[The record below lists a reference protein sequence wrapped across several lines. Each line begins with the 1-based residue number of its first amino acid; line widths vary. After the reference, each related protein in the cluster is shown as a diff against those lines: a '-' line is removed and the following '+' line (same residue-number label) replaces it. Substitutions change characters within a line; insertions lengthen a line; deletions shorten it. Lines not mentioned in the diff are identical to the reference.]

1 LRINNV
7 ATANLT
13 EVGFFDT
20 DPNSNNRTF
29 NGVWSNYPFFS
40 SGAVIASDIY
50 TGLFVL
56 KPTGVASNPANPT
69 TNSISQFMTLAQNIP
84 SQPSYETINGY
95 DCLRTVKG
103 TNETMIALKNDFP
116 DLVAIMDIGY
126 SYRVQDPI
134 PGETGYTIRLVKITS
149 PQGISEKAKVFV
161 VAGVHAREYAPPE
174 IVLRFAEKLAEGYGK
189 DADISWILDHVE
201 IYVLPIANP
210 DARQIAETVQ
220 DFSGRKNRHFSGC
233 SESSLDGVDLNR
245 NFPFKYSEA
254 GTSDDPCAENFRGSN
269 ELSEVESKA
278 IFDFAESI
286 FPDSQKVRG
295 ATVAEVEENID
306 MACGVDVTGVYL
318 DLHSYGGLV
327 HYPWGF
333 QKVESPDDVELE
345 TMARKLASFGQYGL
359 WGPGQPDFLYEV
371 SGDTVDT
378 MYGFHCVPSFAFEV
392 GTDFYEECSQFED
405 EVFPTNYEA
414 LLYAAKVASA
424 PFKISK
430 GPDVLS
436 LEIESTTS
444 NSIIVTV
451 VVSDEER
458 SIAYGEAFAATGSQ
472 VIAMVRVFVDDHPYT
487 ISDPNAGVAMNPLNA
502 YDFNSPTE
510 SASLEID
517 IESLSSGQHV
527 VYVEAEDSDGFK
539 GPISAG
545 FFDVL

>member
-1 LRINNV
+1 MTYPSSTTATDHNQYVRGDYVYQASFRAGLRILRINNV

-103 TNETMIALKNDFP
+103 TNDTMIALKNDFP
-116 DLVAIMDIGY
+116 DLVTIMDIGY

-220 DFSGRKNRHFSGC
+220 DFSGRKNRRLSGC

-245 NFPFKYSEA
+245 NFPFQYGGA
-254 GTSDDPCAENFRGSN
+254 GTSDDP
-269 ELSEVESKA
+269 LS
-278 IFDFAESI
+278 
-286 FPDSQKVRG
+286 
-295 ATVAEVEENID
+295 
-306 MACGVDVTGVYL
+306 C
-318 DLHSYGGLV
+318 
-327 HYPWGF
+327 
-333 QKVESPDDVELE
+333 
-345 TMARKLASFGQYGL
+345 
-359 WGPGQPDFLYEV
+359 
-371 SGDTVDT
+371 
-378 MYGFHCVPSFAFEV
+378 
-392 GTDFYEECSQFED
+392 
-405 EVFPTNYEA
+405 
-414 LLYAAKVASA
+414 
-424 PFKISK
+424 
-430 GPDVLS
+430 
-436 LEIESTTS
+436 
-444 NSIIVTV
+444 
-451 VVSDEER
+451 
-458 SIAYGEAFAATGSQ
+458 
-472 VIAMVRVFVDDHPYT
+472 
-487 ISDPNAGVAMNPLNA
+487 
-502 YDFNSPTE
+502 
-510 SASLEID
+510 
-517 IESLSSGQHV
+517 
-527 VYVEAEDSDGFK
+527 
-539 GPISAG
+539 
-545 FFDVL
+545 